1 MRTFIV
7 GLAAVVSASSVAA
20 MPVSTFI
27 DKANALKAKG
37 PFALL
42 SGDYGLLKDEVVSSM
57 TMLRNERLAAVKSGS
72 KPAYCPTQAS
82 GKMDVDEVLGA
93 MNAVPAPLR
102 PRTAV
107 KDALRQHLAQ
117 RFPCRT

>member
-1 MRTFIV
+1 MRAVFV
-7 GLAAVVSASSVAA
+7 GLVALVSASSVTA

-42 SGDYGLLKDEVVSSM
+42 SSDYGLLKNEVVTSM
-57 TMLRNERLAAVKSGS
+57 TALRNERLAAVKAGS

-82 GKMDVDEVLGA
+82 GQMDVDEVLGA

-107 KDALRQHLAQ
+107 KDALLQHLAQ